1 MSKSTEVVAEL
12 KEIEYVTKLSNSLEV
27 FKTDDLLSGRL
38 SSKGSFILRTGKDEY
53 AFSQWVSPKRTR
65 TFPFA
70 RVYDTLCRKNRVTLI
85 PFCKDEGA
93 DGDRDFLQWDTVSL
107 MSLLNVYVVVGYYA
121 KAEKNMRPGQSHKN
135 KISNQ
140 VFDYNY
146 VGKKLCELQNYH
158 SSALHWNL
166 KQMEQMHEV
175 AELTLKTYRKIS
187 KKTGV
192 LLHGENGIKRRI
204 EIAEKD
210 ASRFRKLSRQ
220 LAREAQVRESL
231 TDQPKE
237 KTIGEKAVIT
247 LKNLLGGI
255 YYWTLDECFVLDGC
269 VFLVEKKHSGRKFI
283 PSENDIKDAF
293 VKLAL
298 FSNISRLKYNG
309 RELPYYAAVGL
320 TSETVRGV
328 LHSKMSDIELDRFF
342 SSNKFNANSGDFI
355 LSAIS
360 EARCNSFGLFIVN
373 SKEMAS
379 RQDRILKKLN
389 G

>member
-1 MSKSTEVVAEL
+1 MNKSDEIVAEL
-12 KEIEYVTKLSNSLEV
+12 KEIEYVTKLSDSLEV
-27 FKTDDLLSGRL
+27 FKTDDLLSGKL
-38 SSKGSFILRTGKDEY
+38 SSKGSFILRTEKDEY

-107 MSLLNVYVVVGYYA
+107 MSLLNVYVIVGYYV
-121 KAEKNMRPGQSHKN
+121 KAEKNMRPGQRHKN

-140 VFDYNY
+140 VFDYSY
-146 VGKKLCELQNYH
+146 VGGKLCELQNYH

-166 KQMEQMHEV
+166 KQMEQLHEV
-175 AELTLKTYRKIS
+175 AELALKTYRKIS
-187 KKTGV
+187 ETTGV
-192 LLHGENGIKRRI
+192 RLHGENGIKRRI

-220 LAREAQVRESL
+220 LAREAQIRESL

-237 KTIGEKAVIT
+237 KTIGKKSVIT

-255 YYWTLDECFVLDGC
+255 YYWTLDECFVLDEC
-269 VFLVEKKHSGRKFI
+269 VFLVEKKHSGRKLI

-298 FSNISRLKYNG
+298 FSNISGLKYNG
-309 RELPYYAAVGL
+309 RELPYYAVVGL
-320 TSETVRGV
+320 TSETVRGL
-328 LHSKMSDIELDRFF
+328 LHSKMSDIELGRFF
-342 SSNKFNANSGDFI
+342 SANKFNANSKGFI

-360 EARCNSFGLFIVN
+360 EATCNKFGLFIVN
-373 SKEMAS
+373 SREMAS
-379 RQDRILKKLN
+379 RQDRILEELN